1 LRNKFGFSK
10 VDKGEVKMEKANYR
24 DTIAHING
32 LFPDRVTITPQEAAQ
47 IMDCDIKTVYSSIAR
62 VKNPLPAVRMTR
74 KKIVIPIP
82 AFARWLS

>member
-1 LRNKFGFSK
+1 
-10 VDKGEVKMEKANYR
+10 MEKANYR

-32 LFPDRVTITPQEAAQ
+32 LFPDRLTITPQEAARV
-47 IMDCDIKTVYSSIAR
+47 MTCDIKTVYNSIAR